1 MSTTTQADTTTKA
14 VDFLEPRSQDWSE
27 YRRRALDEG
36 AKYLAAVDGILD
48 TVRAGRH
55 LSEQDGRV
63 PDATVAA
70 MISTGLFRAFTPLQ
84 YGGLEMDPASFFEG
98 IMRIAEADSA
108 AAWIAGQLNVH
119 SFEIALMD
127 KRMQEEFWGES
138 PDTRASSS
146 YAPVGQYIAVENGY
160 RLNGTW
166 TFSSGVDHAQWVI
179 LGGGDRNFVVPLQ
192 DVSIDHGS
200 WDVQGLKGTGSKS
213 VTLKD
218 VFVPDYRTHLLVDT
232 YNDANPGWEVNN
244 RPLYWVSFLGLF
256 NSTPAN
262 TAIGT
267 ATGGIETF
275 IEQSRVR
282 LTRQGTGAPAA
293 QNPFLHLKVAEART
307 RVRTVKDRHLN
318 NWRELFEVACRGQ
331 EASALER
338 MRVRFEAADS
348 IAASFESFT
357 EIWPIAGAAASS
369 SSNPLQQTMRDL
381 MAARNHGS
389 AGKELAAGQYVK
401 ELFGLP
407 PAPFSDFGTLSY
419 YK

>member
-1 MSTTTQADTTTKA
+1 MPTTTQADTTKA
-14 VDFLEPRSQDWSE
+14 PDLFEPRSEDWSE

-36 AKYLAAVDGILD
+36 EKYLAAVDGIID
-48 TVRAGRH
+48 TVRAGRD
-55 LSEQDGRV
+55 LSEQEGRV
-63 PDATVAA
+63 PEATVAA
-70 MISTGLFRAFTPLQ
+70 MVSTGLFRAFTPMQ

-127 KRMQEEFWGES
+127 KRMQDEFWGES

-146 YAPVGQYIAVENGY
+146 YAPVGKYLAVENGY

-179 LGGGDRNFVVPLQ
+179 LGGGDRTFVVPLH
-192 DVSIDHGS
+192 DVSIDHDS

-307 RVRTVKDRHLN
+307 RVRTVKDRHLK
-318 NWRELFEVACRGQ
+318 NWRQLFDIACRGQ
-331 EASALER
+331 EASPLER

-369 SSNPLQQTMRDL
+369 STNPLQQTMRDL